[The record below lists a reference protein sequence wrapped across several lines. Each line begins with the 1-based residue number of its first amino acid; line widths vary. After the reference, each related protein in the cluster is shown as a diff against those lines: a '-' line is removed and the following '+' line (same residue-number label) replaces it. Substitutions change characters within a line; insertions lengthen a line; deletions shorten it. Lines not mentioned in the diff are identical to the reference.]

1 MPLGTTNAPSPTN
14 TTSTARPPPCVAVR
28 TCLRLRARGQ
38 AADAADRKPAAPVTP
53 VTALASTPW
62 VRSTPS
68 LCPTCPISLTDS
80 GNFSHSLCLLNTIN
94 YKSSIYSCREFLEK
108 DLIEM
113 SSLVSLEN
121 VGRLNWWS
129 ETGTC
134 QRLWPL
140 ATSGDGNCLL
150 HAASLGEKK
159 VKNICSDARHINL
172 SFVQACG
179 VFTTDS

>member
-1 MPLGTTNAPSPTN
+1 M
-14 TTSTARPPPCVAVR
+14 TSTEAGCSSNSSDSPGFDSVAEVY
-28 TCLRLRARGQ
+28 TFTLPDLN
-38 AADAADRKPAAPVTP
+38 T
-53 VTALASTPW
+53 
-62 VRSTPS
+62 
-68 LCPTCPISLTDS
+68 LTDE
-80 GNFSHSLCLLNTIN
+80 F
-94 YKSSIYSCREFLEK
+94 REYLEK

-150 HAASLGEKK
+150 HAASLGMWGFHDRLLTLRKTLY
-159 VKNICSDARHINL
+159 NFLTQSPATDALYRRWRWQCAQQNFQSGL
-172 SFVQACG
+172 AL
-179 VFTTDS
+179 TE